1 MSRSEF
7 EECVFLYKCYFTYSL
22 MVLYYVTAQKWTAL
36 PANVNDNNKR
46 VPQCLCCRLIR
57 RLPATSLATTV
68 LSWSSACI
76 AHTRNWA
83 IWAALQTGEG
93 QLLRRNHCD
102 SPLMIYHWEG
112 LTVLGHL
119 FLSLCTYFMC
129 IERLHVSVNVPI
141 IFLWWLT
148 IHWAS
153 EKQVTE
159 LKN

>member
-7 EECVFLYKCYFTYSL
+7 EECVFLYKCYFTYIL

-36 PANVNDNNKR
+36 PANMNDNNKR

-57 RLPATSLATTV
+57 RLPATSLATTL

-119 FLSLCTYFMC
+119 FLSLCT
-129 IERLHVSVNVPI
+129 SVHWGASCFCECCH
-141 IFLWWLT
+141 IFLWGLT